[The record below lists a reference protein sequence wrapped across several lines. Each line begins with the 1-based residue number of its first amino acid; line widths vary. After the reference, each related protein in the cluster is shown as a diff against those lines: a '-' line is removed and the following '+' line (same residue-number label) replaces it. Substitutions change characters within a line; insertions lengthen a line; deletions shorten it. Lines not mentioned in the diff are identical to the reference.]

1 MEAQKLNDE
10 LAKAKGLASYSA
22 MLNSQILKWIEAVKV
37 TDLKQEERQKNRI
50 EKTAGK
56 LSDLNLPKE
65 QIDLLNAL
73 FEGAEQKTG
82 KTLENRVRYKI

>member
-1 MEAQKLNDE
+1 
-10 LAKAKGLASYSA
+10 

-37 TDLKQEERQKNRI
+37 TDFKQEERQKNRI
-50 EKTAGK
+50 EKTAQK

-65 QIDLLNAL
+65 QIDLLNGL

-82 KTLENRVRYKI
+82 KPLENRVRYKI